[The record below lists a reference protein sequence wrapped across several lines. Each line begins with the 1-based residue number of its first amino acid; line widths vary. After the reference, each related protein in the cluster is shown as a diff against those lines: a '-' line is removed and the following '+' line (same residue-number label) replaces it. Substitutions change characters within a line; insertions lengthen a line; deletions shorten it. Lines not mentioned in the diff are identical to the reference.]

1 MYGDDVCCS
10 VVFGTL
16 VGVFVFSVM
25 WSELLMTSAISC
37 PLWSSV
43 YECQRVECAFTS
55 PVRTECGMFQTTQ
68 PTSGGA
74 VTVDSN
80 CCANCVEPPRPHQWG
95 PDLKS
100 IQQFLCH
107 NSVYCPC
114 CLHPKIARIFQSS
127 PTTLCLRNLIIS
139 VQTSSDGWS

>member
-1 MYGDDVCCS
+1 MLDTVVMSGDDVCCS

-55 PVRTECGMFQTTQ
+55 PVRTECGMFVMYLV
-68 PTSGGA
+68 SCIVMMSA
-74 VTVDSN
+74 
-80 CCANCVEPPRPHQWG
+80 CV
-95 PDLKS
+95 S
-100 IQQFLCH
+100 
-107 NSVYCPC
+107 
-114 CLHPKIARIFQSS
+114 
-127 PTTLCLRNLIIS
+127 
-139 VQTSSDGWS
+139 